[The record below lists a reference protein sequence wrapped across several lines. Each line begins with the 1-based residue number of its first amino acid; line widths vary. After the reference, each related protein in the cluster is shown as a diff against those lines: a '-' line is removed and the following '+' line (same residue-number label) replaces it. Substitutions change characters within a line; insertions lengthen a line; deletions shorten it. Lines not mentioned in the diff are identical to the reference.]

1 MGCASPAPPPAAT
14 SAPYLAFQLDVKIDP
29 KEAATFL
36 LNPTPLGKGGYPQGM
51 VITIDILPKQG
62 WQIDKW
68 VGPVFN
74 IDGTTAQIEMV
85 SSQSVVV
92 RLKLT
97 TPPTATSTG
106 TSTLRPKPIATPKP
120 LVRPTLTPTP
130 VPKLRPPATKVPK
143 PLVRPT
149 PVPTVV
155 PWLPL
160 PSKVPKWMQ
169 PFVNPTPTPEITF
182 TLLTQVVPITG
193 VVATTGGE
201 VWPSSRIYAK
211 GTVVKI
217 SATRYRK
224 YTFSGWS
231 GDCSGMKMV
240 GGCEVIMDANKT
252 VTANFSLIPAP

>member
-1 MGCASPAPPPAAT
+1 
-14 SAPYLAFQLDVKIDP
+14 
-29 KEAATFL
+29 
-36 LNPTPLGKGGYPQGM
+36 
-51 VITIDILPKQG
+51 
-62 WQIDKW
+62 
-68 VGPVFN
+68 
-74 IDGTTAQIEMV
+74 
-85 SSQSVVV
+85 
-92 RLKLT
+92 
-97 TPPTATSTG
+97 
-106 TSTLRPKPIATPKP
+106 

-143 PLVRPT
+143 PLVR
-149 PVPTVV
+149 
-155 PWLPL
+155 
-160 PSKVPKWMQ
+160 
-169 PFVNPTPTPEITF
+169 PTPEITF